1 MELKGEA
8 LLVRVFIGEADK
20 VHHKPLFEAIVQ
32 AAREA
37 GLAGATVWRGMLGF
51 GAASRIRSAKLLDLS
66 SDLPIVV
73 EIVDREDRITSF
85 LPRLHEL
92 IDGAD
97 CGGLVTMERVQI
109 IRYLH
114 SPRASARRV
123 GQG

>member
-20 VHHKPLFEAIVQ
+20 VRHTPLYEAIVR

-51 GAASRIRSAKLLDLS
+51 GAASRLRSAKLLDLS

-73 EIVDREDRITSF
+73 EIVDREERMRAF
-85 LPRLHEL
+85 LPQLHEL
-92 IDGAD
+92 IDAGD
-97 CGGLVTMERVQI
+97 CGGLVTMEKVQI

-114 SPRASARRV
+114 APKGRGA
-123 GQG
+123 